1 MTHTFNDLTERLKQ
15 EDEVSL
21 LEILDISSDELVDL
35 LESVIYDKQQ
45 RVRDYYAK
53 EDVEDLD
60 G

>member
-1 MTHTFNDLTERLKQ
+1 MATFNDLVERLKQ

-35 LESVIYDKQQ
+35 LESTIYDKQQ
-45 RVRDYYAK
+45 RVRDYYAQ

-60 G
+60 W